1 MAQKD
6 FRELNLDYDHFGDTM
21 WVKWDPF
28 TTQPNKFLLLGVT
41 VGNSLSILALPSNM
55 SWQRPVRRI
64 WLQHSF
70 FLRSGRLLACS
81 KGRRAVPKP
90 LEITKQQTNFD
101 GFKWCH
107 HLWWMH
113 WNYHRIF
120 TFQPNIGGQL
130 LEAKFADQLV
140 QAKENFSEFQLYR
153 SFLGQLAAMDDS
165 QSEEMYSI
173 FLRRMKSK
181 YQTACLVGRASFRE
195 FWCEWV
201 RIHGTKHLPGCN
213 KRGKKFEVK

>member
-1 MAQKD
+1 
-6 FRELNLDYDHFGDTM
+6 
-21 WVKWDPF
+21 
-28 TTQPNKFLLLGVT
+28 
-41 VGNSLSILALPSNM
+41 
-55 SWQRPVRRI
+55 
-64 WLQHSF
+64 
-70 FLRSGRLLACS
+70 
-81 KGRRAVPKP
+81 
-90 LEITKQQTNFD
+90 
-101 GFKWCH
+101 
-107 HLWWMH
+107 MH

-181 YQTACLVGRASFRE
+181 IPNGLLGR
-195 FWCEWV
+195 
-201 RIHGTKHLPGCN
+201 T
-213 KRGKKFEVK
+213 GKFP